1 MIMKRPSMRSAKI
14 DASATVAR
22 NSDALMRVE
31 AADGLD
37 IDGDFLMNVRM
48 RAQPRLAFCNAPRPL
63 FAVFAVTRSVVHR
76 ILPYRPATR
85 PVARHGT

>member
-31 AADGLD
+31 VEDRFGTSGQTRWALESADRVRCMPREAYHQPQRGSTPYQVPGL
-37 IDGDFLMNVRM
+37 
-48 RAQPRLAFCNAPRPL
+48 
-63 FAVFAVTRSVVHR
+63 
-76 ILPYRPATR
+76 
-85 PVARHGT
+85 